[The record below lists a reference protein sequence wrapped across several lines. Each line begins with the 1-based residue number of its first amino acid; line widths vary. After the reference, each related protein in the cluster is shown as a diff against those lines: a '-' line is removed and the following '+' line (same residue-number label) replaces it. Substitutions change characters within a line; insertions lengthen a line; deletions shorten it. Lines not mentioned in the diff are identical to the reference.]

1 MAATNNLWNDD
12 VLDDELES
20 DDDVE
25 LDDEI
30 ESDDDVELDDELE
43 SDDDV
48 ELDDELDSELD
59 SDLKRHRQNL
69 DKTQFE
75 AVEAIAKVAEITEKN
90 NLLRQNFKTT
100 RDLCYEKINLIQ
112 SLFEEGAIKG
122 DSAEISSF
130 KELLREMKIDLDS
143 RSRNLE
149 RLALKKS

>member
-20 DDDVE
+20 DDDN
-25 LDDEI
+25 
-30 ESDDDVELDDELE
+30 LE
-43 SDDDV
+43 
-48 ELDDELDSELD
+48 
-59 SDLKRHRQNL
+59 
-69 DKTQFE
+69 KTQFE
-75 AVEAIAKVAEITEKN
+75 AVEAIAKVAEIAETN

-112 SLFEEGAIKG
+112 SLFEEGAIEG

-149 RLALKKS
+149 RFEHAYN